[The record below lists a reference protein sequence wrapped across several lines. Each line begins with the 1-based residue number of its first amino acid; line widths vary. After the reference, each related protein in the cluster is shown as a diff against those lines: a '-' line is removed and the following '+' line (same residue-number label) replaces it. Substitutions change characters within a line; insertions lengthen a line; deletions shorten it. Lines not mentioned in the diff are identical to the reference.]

1 MLPLPWHNLD
11 FYYRKFVCPFKNDRF
26 LDDLSFQLSDL
37 TNYGI
42 EFGIELND
50 QSKILDH
57 AQAFKFTEQ
66 KQNESNVDEQR
77 LDRQLQSNLR
87 RSNRLIYALK
97 FALKMKFSIILG
109 IMCVPF
115 ARRIWQMKIKFEFF
129 SFLLFLEKNCL
140 EMIICRL
147 LPHCLIPSMAR
158 FACVF
163 VLISKS
169 FHQGLS
175 FLRHSGEFDCWQR
188 RWRSEFVFWRTHS
201 WFPFI
206 IFN

>member
-1 MLPLPWHNLD
+1 M
-11 FYYRKFVCPFKNDRF
+11 
-26 LDDLSFQLSDL
+26 

-97 FALKMKFSIILG
+97 FALKMKSSIILG

-115 ARRIWQMKIKFEFF
+115 VRRIWQMKIKFEFF
-129 SFLLFLEKNCL
+129 SFLLFLEKTAL
-140 EMIICRL
+140 
-147 LPHCLIPSMAR
+147 
-158 FACVF
+158 
-163 VLISKS
+163 K
-169 FHQGLS
+169 
-175 FLRHSGEFDCWQR
+175 
-188 RWRSEFVFWRTHS
+188 
-201 WFPFI
+201 
-206 IFN
+206 

>member
-11 FYYRKFVCPFKNDRF
+11 FYYRKFVCPFKNYRI

-97 FALKMKFSIILG
+97 FALKMKSSIILG

-115 ARRIWQMKIKFEFF
+115 VRRFWQMKIKFEFF
-129 SFLLFLEKNCL
+129 TFFWKKLPWNDYLQIASTLFNTVDGQVCLCFCINKQIISSRLIFSPAQWRIWLLAKKMKIWICFL
-140 EMIICRL
+140 
-147 LPHCLIPSMAR
+147 AYTQ
-158 FACVF
+158 
-163 VLISKS
+163 LIS
-169 FHQGLS
+169 
-175 FLRHSGEFDCWQR
+175 
-188 RWRSEFVFWRTHS
+188 
-201 WFPFI
+201 I
-206 IFN
+206 YYFN